1 MDDFL
6 GFIIIAGIVI
16 GVIYLIVVY
25 VIPAILA
32 AAAIIIGVFA
42 AIGSIV
48 GFVIA
53 IKNFVYAVMDTR
65 TERRGLNGFES
76 TDGRANLIKSCPD
89 NNYSNHIFEDY
100 GAKSYFM
107 GPCFS
112 DVRNIIKKAF
122 DNNFDSSADF
132 SRGERWYTKVLFFVW
147 ALFQVIMTYVIGT
160 IFTFA
165 ISAVFC
171 LLSLVFAGITFPFFG
186 IVLLIETIIFKIKKI
201 SYRCPA
207 CKHEYDLPVYICPQ
221 CGIKHIRLK
230 PGRYGI
236 FKRRCVCGTVLPVTM
251 SSKGIY
257 KREETVMV
265 SYSGSPVQ
273 RNFEERITLKDIE
286 SHCPK
291 CNAEHNAGMSHPIS
305 IALIG
310 GASAGKTTFKAAFL
324 HDFIG
329 EETIKYNIDY
339 EFPSESLEKEYN
351 ECNSYFSGRPIGA
364 TNRGFDFDITTFSFF
379 LKNKKFDTDRMIH
392 LYDMPGEVFQSGEAK
407 EGWNLHTF
415 NDGAVFLLDPYTLS
429 NVRTQN
435 ESEIKGSIMGTS
447 VMKMD
452 DLIASLIDTLRQV
465 KTKTRKGKFTI
476 PIALTINKAD
486 TAILKKQIGDEAVKT
501 LMSEE
506 PEIFKDYF
514 VTMDYVCRC
523 FLAKNEG
530 EGFMTTLDLN
540 FETVHFFSSS
550 PMGFVPKAAN
560 VRFRPINVLPIMQ
573 WMMLRTDK
581 QLGKAWT
588 PDMPVTDLTFEQ
600 KELYRTHREY
610 YEKYIDNVVNEVN

>member
-1 MDDFL
+1 MDDL
-6 GFIIIAGIVI
+6 ISVVVVVGIVI
-16 GVIYLIVVY
+16 GIIYIIVVY

-32 AAAIIIGVFA
+32 VAAVILGVFA
-42 AIGSIV
+42 AIGSII
-48 GFVIA
+48 GFVLA

-65 TERRGLNGFES
+65 DERRELNGFAS
-76 TDGRANLIKSCPD
+76 AYGRANLIKSCPD
-89 NNYSNHIFEDY
+89 NNYSNYNFEDY

-112 DVRNIIKKAF
+112 DVCTIIKKAF
-122 DNNFDSSADF
+122 ENNFDSKADF
-132 SRGERWYTKVLFFVW
+132 SRGEHWYTKVLFFVW

-165 ISAVFC
+165 ISAIFFIV
-171 LLSLVFAGITFPFFG
+171 SLIFAGITFPIFG
-186 IVLLIETIIFKIKKI
+186 IVLLFEIVIFKLKQI

-236 FKRRCVCGTVLPVTM
+236 FKRKCVCGAVLPVTL
-251 SSKGIY
+251 SSKGVY
-257 KREETVMV
+257 KREETVTV
-265 SYSGSPVQ
+265 SYSSSQ
-273 RNFEERITLKDIE
+273 ELRHYEEQITLKDIE
-286 SHCPK
+286 CHCPK
-291 CNAEHNAGMSHPIS
+291 CNAMHNGGISHPIS

-310 GASAGKTTFKAAFL
+310 GASAGKTTFKVAFL

-339 EFPSESLEKEYN
+339 DFPSENLEKEYN
-351 ECNSYFSGRPIGA
+351 ECSSYFNGRPIGA
-364 TNRGFDFDITTFSFF
+364 TNRGFEFDITTFSFF
-379 LKNKKFDTDRMIH
+379 LKNKKFDADRMIH

-429 NVRTQN
+429 NVRAQN

-486 TAILKKQIGDEAVKT
+486 TVILKKQIGDDAVKT
-501 LMSEE
+501 LMSAE

-530 EGFMTTLDLN
+530 EGFITTLDLN

-581 QLGKAWT
+581 QLRKAWT

-610 YEKYIDNVVNEVN
+610 YEKYIENAVNEAN